1 LTERLKHA
9 ILLEVFTDERNWHG
23 NSFYKKKEEF
33 IMNEKKIMALADK
46 NIMNTY
52 RRVPIVLTKGEGV
65 RLWDAGGKEYLDF
78 VAGIAVCNLGHSHPH
93 VVKAIKKQ
101 VKNLTHVSNLYYTQ
115 PQAEVAA
122 LLTKHSFADQAFFCN
137 SGAEANE
144 AAIKLA
150 RKYAHENLGPDKFE
164 LITMKDSFHGRTM
177 ATITATGQEKF
188 QFGFTPLLDG
198 FKYVPFNDPAA
209 LEAAITP
216 KTCGIMLE
224 PIQGEGGVIIP
235 DASYLAA
242 VRDICNRHKI
252 LMIVDEVQTGIG
264 RTGKL
269 FAYEYSGI
277 KPDIMT
283 LAKALGNGFPV
294 GAMLAT
300 MKSPGLLVPVIT
312 RPRLAATC
320 WPWRRPRPRSKRCW
334 TKACWKIVKNGRLF
348 SGEPSSLEGE
358 TSDHSSVRG
367 KGLMLACALTTEGV
381 DIVQTCQER
390 GLLIKLHRRQNAPF
404 CSALISLNKT
414 LMLLLQYSMRS
425 WRGNEKGL
433 AEF

>member
-1 LTERLKHA
+1 MK
-9 ILLEVFTDERNWHG
+9 
-23 NSFYKKKEEF
+23 
-33 IMNEKKIMALADK
+33 EKKIKDLVDK

-52 RRVPIVLTKGEGV
+52 RRTPIALVKGKGALVE
-65 RLWDAGGKEYLDF
+65 DAQGRQYLDF
-78 VAGIAVCNLGHSHPH
+78 VAGIAVCNLGHAHPK
-93 VVKAIKKQ
+93 VVKAVRKQ
-101 VKNLTHVSNLYYTQ
+101 AKDLMHVSNLYYTR

-122 LLTKHSFADQAFFCN
+122 LLTKNSFADKVFFCN

-150 RKYAHENLGPDKFE
+150 RKYAHENLGPEKFE

-198 FKYVPFNDPAA
+198 FRYVPFNDPQA

-216 KTCGIMLE
+216 RTCGIMLE
-224 PIQGEGGVIIP
+224 PVQGEGGVIIP
-235 DASYLAA
+235 DEGYLGH
-242 VRDICNRHKI
+242 VREICDRHRL

-269 FAYEYSGI
+269 FAYEYSGV

-300 MKSPGLLVPVIT
+300 DEVARAFSPGNHASTFGGNPLAMAAVRATLKTILEDDILENCLETGAYFLEKLQQLKKRHDIIT
-312 RPRLAATC
+312 
-320 WPWRRPRPRSKRCW
+320 
-334 TKACWKIVKNGRLF
+334 
-348 SGEPSSLEGE
+348 
-358 TSDHSSVRG
+358 DVRG
-367 KGLMLACALTTEGV
+367 KGLMLACSLSIEGAE
-381 DIVQTCQER
+381 IVTRCQEE
-390 GLLIKLHRRQNAPF
+390 GLLIN
-404 CSALISLNKT
+404 CTGGKT
-414 LMLLLQYSMRS
+414 LRFVPPLIITKQDVDKAVYILDDVM
-425 WRGNEKGL
+425 EGL
-433 AEF
+433 

>member
-1 LTERLKHA
+1 MK
-9 ILLEVFTDERNWHG
+9 
-23 NSFYKKKEEF
+23 
-33 IMNEKKIMALADK
+33 EKKIRDLVDK

-52 RRVPIVLTKGEGV
+52 RRTPIALVRGKGALVE
-65 RLWDAGGKEYLDF
+65 DAQGRQYLDF
-78 VAGIAVCNLGHSHPH
+78 VAGIAVCNLGHAHPK
-93 VVKAIKKQ
+93 VVKAVRKQ
-101 VKNLTHVSNLYYTQ
+101 AKDLMHVSNLYYTR

-122 LLTKHSFADQAFFCN
+122 LLTKNSFADKVFFCN

-150 RKYAHENLGPDKFE
+150 RKYAHENLGPEKFE

-198 FKYVPFNDPAA
+198 FRYVPFNDPQA

-216 KTCGIMLE
+216 RTCGIMLE
-224 PIQGEGGVIIP
+224 PVQGEGGVIIP
-235 DASYLAA
+235 DEGYLEH
-242 VRDICNRHKI
+242 VREICDRHRL

-300 MKSPGLLVPVIT
+300 DEVARAFSPGNHASTFGGNPLAMAAVRATLKTILEDDILENCLETGAYFLEKLQQLKKRHDIIT
-312 RPRLAATC
+312 
-320 WPWRRPRPRSKRCW
+320 
-334 TKACWKIVKNGRLF
+334 
-348 SGEPSSLEGE
+348 
-358 TSDHSSVRG
+358 DVRG
-367 KGLMLACALTTEGV
+367 KGLMLACSLSIEGAE
-381 DIVQTCQER
+381 IVTRCQEE
-390 GLLIKLHRRQNAPF
+390 GLLIN
-404 CSALISLNKT
+404 CTGGKT
-414 LMLLLQYSMRS
+414 LRFVPPLIITRQDVDKAVYILDDVM
-425 WRGNEKGL
+425 EGL
-433 AEF
+433 

>member
-1 LTERLKHA
+1 MKELARK
-9 ILLEVFTDERNWHG
+9 
-23 NSFYKKKEEF
+23 SFYKKKEEF

-52 RRVPIVLTKGEGV
+52 RRVPIALTKGEGA
-65 RLWDAGGKEYLDF
+65 RLWDANGKEYLDF
-78 VAGIAVCNLGHSHPH
+78 VAGIAVCNLGHSHPN

-122 LLTKHSFADQAFFCN
+122 LLTKHSFADKAFFCN

-198 FKYVPFNDPAA
+198 FKYVPFNDAAA

-224 PIQGEGGVIIP
+224 PVQGEGGVIIP
-235 DASYLAA
+235 EASYLAA

-277 KPDIMT
+277 TPDIMT

-300 MKSPGLLVPVIT
+300 NEVAKAFAPGNHASTFGGNLLAMAAAKATLKTMLDEGVLDNCQKMGDYF
-312 RPRLAATC
+312 LAKLQAL
-320 WPWRRPRPRSKRCW
+320 
-334 TKACWKIVKNGRLF
+334 KAKHKFI
-348 SGEPSSLEGE
+348 SG
-358 TSDHSSVRG
+358 VRG
-367 KGLMLACALTTEGV
+367 KGLMLACALTIEGA

-390 GLLIKLHRRQNAPF
+390 GLLIN
-404 CSALISLNKT
+404 CTGGKT
-414 LMLLLQYSMRS
+414 LRFVPPLII
-425 WRGNEKGL
+425 NEKDVDAAIAILDSVMEGK
-433 AEF
+433 